1 MITMREFVASKQEKV
16 RKKLQNIC
24 IFCALVHGISVECP
38 TVVTTTERRT
48 A

>member
-1 MITMREFVASKQEKV
+1 MITMKEFVASKQEKV

-24 IFCALVHGISVECP
+24 IFCAKVHGISVECP
-38 TVVTTTERRT
+38 TVVVTTERRT

>member
-16 RKKLQNIC
+16 RKKLRNIC
-24 IFCALVHGISVECP
+24 IFCAKVHGISIECP
-38 TVVTTTERRT
+38 TVVTTTERKI